1 MPEIDE
7 KKALIAYHETGY
19 DMVMSYNDFKTN
31 FGHFYYKGGP
41 EKTCKTCKHQE
52 TCDADVYIN
61 CYVSG
66 RQYWEENNNI
76 IKGERK

>member
-7 KKALIAYHETGY
+7 RKALIAYHETGY

-41 EKTCKTCKHQE
+41 EHSCRTCKRRKTCTPEIYRGC
-52 TCDADVYIN
+52 YIN
-61 CYVSG
+61 G
-66 RQYWEENNNI
+66 RQYWEEDNNI